1 MRTLLLIAAL
11 AFALS
16 ACGQKAYTRTTA
28 VTPAP
33 VESGPLHGSSGNSA
47 AMLAASPSSL
57 HCGTQ
62 APVWANERTKV
73 YHRQGDRLYGHTRH
87 GGYICEQ
94 DAVRAGFRA
103 AKNK

>member
-1 MRTLLLIAAL
+1 MRTLLLVAAL
-11 AFALS
+11 AFTLT

-33 VESGPLHGSSGNSA
+33 ILSGPLHRSAGNST
-47 AMLAASPSSL
+47 MLAASPTGL

-73 YHRQGDRLYGHTRH
+73 YHLQGDPYYGRTKH

-103 AKNK
+103 SKNK